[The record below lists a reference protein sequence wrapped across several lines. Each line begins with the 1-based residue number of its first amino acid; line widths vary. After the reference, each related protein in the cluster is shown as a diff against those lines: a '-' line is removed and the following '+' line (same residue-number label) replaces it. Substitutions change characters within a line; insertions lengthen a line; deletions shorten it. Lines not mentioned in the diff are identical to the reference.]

1 MFGKCFSRNPCT
13 GIAQKVSR
21 PVHDAGR
28 INSKEKYGCIVDEV
42 TAHSVTSFFQLE
54 TIFALY
60 TVSCVAP
67 LCTVHITI
75 SVPAQQACPKRAELF
90 LVDLLSLDFK
100 APVVRD
106 RV

>member
-60 TVSCVAP
+60 SS
-67 LCTVHITI
+67 LCSSAVYCTYNYF
-75 SVPAQQACPKRAELF
+75 SASPA
-90 LVDLLSLDFK
+90 SLPEKGGIVFGRF
-100 APVVRD
+100 A
-106 RV
+106 